1 MDQQL
6 CVLLYSKYSKQ
17 SKRYIEILKQSP
29 VDITS
34 ITKLKTLCID
44 NEIVRQRILNSQQI
58 DVVSVPC
65 ILIVYQDGGV
75 EKYEGG
81 TAFKWLEEMIKSH
94 SPPPPVQR
102 ELSPPPPQ
110 IQSSKKSKKNSTDS
124 KSLIPKEVQKSTS
137 IEDLDSESEETIKE
151 ENTNE
156 SEDEIQEKH
165 SNMKPP
171 VAIRSGIGNYEFQ
184 GEFGEIEETNRNVT
198 RGIKS
203 STEPGIGGKGSLMAA
218 AMAMQKSREEN
229 EPKRPQ
235 GAPPQK
241 E

>member
-17 SKRYIEILKQSP
+17 SKRYIDILKQSP

-44 NEIVRQRILNSQQI
+44 NETVRQRILNSQQI
-58 DVVSVPC
+58 DIISVPC

-81 TAFKWLEEMIKSH
+81 TAFKWLEEIIKSH
-94 SPPPPVQR
+94 SPPPPVQI
-102 ELSPPPPQ
+102 EPSPPSPQ
-110 IQSSKKSKKNSTDS
+110 RQSSKKSKENRTNS
-124 KSLIPKEVQKSTS
+124 KSPIPTEIQKSTS
-137 IEDLDSESEETIKE
+137 IEDLDSESEEITQ

-156 SEDEIQEKH
+156 SEEITQENF
-165 SNMKPP
+165 NMKPP
-171 VAIRSGIGNYEFQ
+171 AAIRSGIGNYDFQ

-229 EPKRPQ
+229 EPKRPP
-235 GAPPQK
+235 GAAPQK